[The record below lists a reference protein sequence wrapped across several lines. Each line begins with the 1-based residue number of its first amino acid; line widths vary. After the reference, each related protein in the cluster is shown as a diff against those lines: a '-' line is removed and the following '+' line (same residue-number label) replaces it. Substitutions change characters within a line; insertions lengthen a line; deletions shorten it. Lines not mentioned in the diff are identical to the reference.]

1 VGRWESD
8 FPISKYYLRIGR
20 ENKKMK
26 KTLLGN
32 LFGPSNLAETGE
44 KIRFFMAFRV
54 A

>member
-1 VGRWESD
+1 VGKWEGD
-8 FPISKYYLRIGR
+8 FPISKYYLRIER
-20 ENKKMK
+20 ENK